1 MKKRK
6 TSKKPENT
14 INEDDDLL
22 NELMASNKSISM
34 SPFYNATTTASLN
47 YLNYKTI
54 FLATKL
60 SYFCLNE
67 QRINE
72 IVNQL
77 LTLNPLLNN
86 EMLLLFDNKI
96 RLHSNSDQSDPDKL
110 LETCLEN
117 SIDYDFII
125 NVLWN
130 RIHSEPLVMKFIS
143 LRYSNYSTYN
153 LRNNLSQP
161 HDPQRGDHFD
171 WQTYQIMPFGF

>member
-1 MKKRK
+1 
-6 TSKKPENT
+6 
-14 INEDDDLL
+14 
-22 NELMASNKSISM
+22 M
-34 SPFYNATTTASLN
+34 SPFYNASTTVSLN

-67 QRINE
+67 TKVNE
-72 IVNQL
+72 LVNRL

-86 EMLLLFDNKI
+86 EIAILFDNSI
-96 RLHSNSDQSDPDKL
+96 RLHSNMDRSEPDKL
-110 LETCLEN
+110 LEICLEN
-117 SIDYDFII
+117 SIDYDLII

-130 RIHSEPLVMKFIS
+130 RIHTEPIVMKFIS

-161 HDPQRGDHFD
+161 HDPQQGDHFE
-171 WQTYQIMPFGF
+171 WQTYQIMPFSF